1 MARVNR
7 RAGLRLAA
15 AAAAVGF
22 LMTGCNK
29 DLGNQLGQVA
39 GNVGGSYL
47 SQTGIPGTQSIGDLT
62 TNIGG
67 LIGEEIAKYLD
78 ERERVQAEAAAREAI
93 NSNKVGP
100 DSTRTWSSQ
109 SNTGVS
115 GGSTV
120 IARNNGSDGR
130 ECRTQRNFVN
140 VKGKDVEQT
149 ETLCRD
155 PKTGTWSAGAV

>member
-1 MARVNR
+1 MAKVDRKARPCLVAAVAA
-7 RAGLRLAA
+7 AGLIT
-15 AAAAVGF
+15 
-22 LMTGCNK
+22 TGCTK
-29 DLGNQLGQVA
+29 EMGNQLGQFA

-47 SQTGIPGTQSIGDLT
+47 SQTGIPGTQSVGDLT

-78 ERERVQAEAAAREAI
+78 ERERLQAEAAAREAI

-100 DSTRTWSSQ
+100 GSTRTWSSQ
-109 SNTGVS
+109 SNPGVS

-120 IARNNGSDGR
+120 IAQSSGADGR

-155 PKTGTWSAGAV
+155 PKTGTWSAGVV